1 MCACA
6 RLRPS
11 IHSDWLS
18 GTTVGVAT
26 GLQEVQT
33 ETNILA
39 AGAHG
44 VYTRPSLYPSAAAA
58 FLSCPLSR
66 VGSSFKHKQK

>member
-1 MCACA
+1 MCVCARA

-18 GTTVGVAT
+18 GTTVGVAIS
-26 GLQEVQT
+26 LQEVQT
-33 ETNILA
+33 ETNILT

-44 VYTRPSLYPSAAAA
+44 VYTRP
-58 FLSCPLSR
+58 
-66 VGSSFKHKQK
+66 